1 MNQTER
7 IMLRMDKK
15 LYGQLKGYADRN
27 DDGMVSRSARRAIR
41 KFINE
46 QNDQK
51 TKTIQEVSD

>member
-1 MNQTER
+1 
-7 IMLRMDKK
+7 MLRMDKK